1 MFKRMLIG
9 VWVVFFLATA
19 SLLLFP
25 TPLAHL
31 LSPTILLIWSAILI
45 LVSVAY
51 VVVLLYRRITSRT
64 GTA

>member
-1 MFKRMLIG
+1 MLIG
-9 VWVVFFLATA
+9 AWIVFFLATA
-19 SLLLFP
+19 ALFLFP
-25 TPLAHL
+25 TRLAHL

-51 VVVLLYRRITSRT
+51 GVVLLYRRITSRT